1 MIRVYATWSSSR
13 QAGFVLGRSS
23 TRHAAINDLSD
34 RTIRFQI
41 VAREVVCGAGL
52 IVALRL
58 GYDLS
63 LLLLYTVTGCTD
75 GSTALLHQ
83 EYEMEDSQQ
92 PIVNNSLS
100 AETDR

>member
-1 MIRVYATWSSSR
+1 MI
-13 QAGFVLGRSS
+13 
-23 TRHAAINDLSD
+23 
-34 RTIRFQI
+34 
-41 VAREVVCGAGL
+41 
-52 IVALRL
+52 
-58 GYDLS
+58 S

-83 EYEMEDSQQ
+83 EYEMEDGQK